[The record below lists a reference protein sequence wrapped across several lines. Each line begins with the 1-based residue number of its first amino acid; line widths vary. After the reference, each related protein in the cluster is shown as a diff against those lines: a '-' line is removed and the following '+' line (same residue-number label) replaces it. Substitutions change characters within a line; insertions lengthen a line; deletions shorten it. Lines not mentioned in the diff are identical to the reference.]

1 MKNTSSHHSA
11 AKSIHLNMGVIIPLL
26 SFLEVTINI
35 FKQARERRIPIL
47 DNNIQNKITL
57 DFDLKHKI
65 IKYYSLIVGLF

>member
-1 MKNTSSHHSA
+1 
-11 AKSIHLNMGVIIPLL
+11 MGVTIPLL

-35 FKQARERRIPIL
+35 FKQARERDIPIL

>member
-11 AKSIHLNMGVIIPLL
+11 AKSIHLNMDVIK
-26 SFLEVTINI
+26 VTINI
-35 FKQARERRIPIL
+35 FKQARERHIPIL